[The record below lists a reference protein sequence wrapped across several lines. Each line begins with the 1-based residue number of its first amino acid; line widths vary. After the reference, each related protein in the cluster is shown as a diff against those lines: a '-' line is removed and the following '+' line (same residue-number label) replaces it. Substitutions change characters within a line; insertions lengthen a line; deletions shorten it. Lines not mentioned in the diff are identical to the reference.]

1 MVYLPVH
8 WLFRPN
14 TYPALHTQRK
24 PLEVFWHLP
33 LGHGFLPLWHPLTKA
48 FERKLVIFQV

>member
-24 PLEVFWHLP
+24 PTEVFSHLP
-33 LGHGFLPLWHPLTKA
+33 LGHRSLPLWHPLINA
-48 FERKLVIFQV
+48 VENILVIFQM